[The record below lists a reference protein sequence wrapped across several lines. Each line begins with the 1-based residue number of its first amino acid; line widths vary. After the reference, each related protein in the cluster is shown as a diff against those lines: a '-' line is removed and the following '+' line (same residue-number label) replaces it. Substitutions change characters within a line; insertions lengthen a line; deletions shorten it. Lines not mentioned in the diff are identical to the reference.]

1 MLEISRK
8 HKLKNHRHELNM
20 LQSLVDIKE
29 LKKTYSSGGGLFNP
43 KSRSVHAVDNIDLEI
58 HKGETLGLVGE
69 SGCGKSTL
77 ARLIIRLEKPDAG
90 HIYYK
95 GDNINS
101 FPAAELK
108 SYRSNV
114 QMIFQDPYSSL
125 NPRKSAVSIIREP
138 LTIRK
143 IGDKNERSEI
153 VMKLMAKVGLSK
165 EQANRYPHEFSGG
178 QRQRIGI
185 ARALVL
191 KPELII
197 ADEPVSALDV
207 SIQAQILNLLK
218 ELKHDFG
225 LTYLFIS
232 HDLNVIRN
240 MSDRVAVMYLG
251 KIVELAAN
259 VDVYS
264 TPLHPYTRM
273 LLSAVPSGDPK
284 NRKRILSIKGEA
296 RNEGEIG
303 CNFQNRC
310 SCKIEICAQEEPP
323 LKRYDQERFCAC
335 HRGGS
340 I

>member
-1 MLEISRK
+1 MIP
-8 HKLKNHRHELNM
+8 
-20 LQSLVDIKE
+20 SLVEIKE
-29 LKKTYSSGGGLFNP
+29 LKKIYTSGGGLFNS
-43 KSRSVHAVDNIDLEI
+43 KSRNVHAVDNIDLQI

-77 ARLIIRLEKPDAG
+77 ARLIIRLEEPDAG
-90 HIYYK
+90 YIYFK
-95 GDNINS
+95 GNNINS
-101 FPAAELK
+101 FSAEELK
-108 SYRSNV
+108 SYRTHV

-125 NPRKSAVSIIREP
+125 NPRKSAVRIISEP

-143 IGDKNERSEI
+143 IGNKNERSDA
-153 VMKLMAKVGLSK
+153 VRQLMAKVGLSK

-191 KPELII
+191 RPELII

-218 ELKHDFG
+218 DLKRDFG

-240 MSDRVAVMYLG
+240 MSDRIAVMYLG

-259 VDVYS
+259 KDIYS
-264 TPLHPYTRM
+264 APLHPYTRM
-273 LLSAVPSGDPK
+273 LLSAVPSCDPRNK
-284 NRKRILSIKGEA
+284 NKILSIKGEA
-296 RNEGEIG
+296 RKEDEKG

-310 SCKIEICAQEEPP
+310 PYKIDICAQEEPP
-323 LKRYDQERFCAC
+323 LIGYDQQRFCAC
-335 HRGGS
+335 HRGDS

>member
-1 MLEISRK
+1 
-8 HKLKNHRHELNM
+8 M
-20 LQSLVDIKE
+20 LQSIVEIKKI
-29 LKKTYSSGGGLFNP
+29 KKIYTSGGGLFN
-43 KSRSVHAVDNIDLEI
+43 SIARNVHAVDNIDLQI

-77 ARLIIRLEKPDAG
+77 ARVIIRLEKPDAG
-90 HIYYK
+90 YIYYK

-101 FPAAELK
+101 FSADELK
-108 SYRSNV
+108 SYRCNV

-125 NPRKSAVSIIREP
+125 NPRKSAISIIREP

-143 IGDKNERSEI
+143 VGDKNERDE
-153 VMKLMAKVGLSK
+153 MAMQLMAKVGLTK

-207 SIQAQILNLLK
+207 SVQAQILNLLK

-259 VDVYS
+259 RDIYS
-264 TPLHPYTRM
+264 SPLHPYTRM
-273 LLSAVPSGDPK
+273 LLSAVPSCDPK
-284 NRKRILSIKGEA
+284 NKNRIVSIKGEA
-296 RNEGEIG
+296 RNEGEKG

-310 SCKIEICAQEEPP
+310 SYKIEICAQEEPP
-323 LKRYDQERFCAC
+323 LKRYDQQRFCAC

>member
-1 MLEISRK
+1 
-8 HKLKNHRHELNM
+8 M
-20 LQSLVDIKE
+20 LQSLVEIKE
-29 LKKTYSSGGGLFNP
+29 LKKIYSSGGGLFTP
-43 KSRSVHAVDNIDLEI
+43 KSRNVHAVDNVDLQI
-58 HKGETLGLVGE
+58 YKGETLGLVGE

-90 HIYYK
+90 FVCYK
-95 GDNINS
+95 GENINS
-101 FPAAELK
+101 FSSAELK
-108 SYRSNV
+108 SYRGNV

-143 IGDKNERSEI
+143 IGDKNERDEM
-153 VMKLMAKVGLSK
+153 VMQLMAKVGLSK

-259 VDVYS
+259 VDLYS

-273 LLSAVPSGDPK
+273 LLAAVPSGDPK
-284 NRKRILSIKGEA
+284 NKNRILSIKGEA

-310 SCKIEICAQEEPP
+310 SYKIEICAQEEPP
-323 LKRYDQERFCAC
+323 LKKYDQQRFCAC

>member
-1 MLEISRK
+1 MFPP
-8 HKLKNHRHELNM
+8 
-20 LQSLVDIKE
+20 LVEIKE
-29 LKKTYSSGGGLFNP
+29 LKKIYTSGGGLFNP
-43 KSRSVHAVDNIDLEI
+43 QARSVHAVDKINLEI

-90 HIYYK
+90 HIYYQ
-95 GDNINS
+95 GEDINS
-101 FPAAELK
+101 FSASELK
-108 SYRSNV
+108 SYRSHV

-125 NPRKSAVSIIREP
+125 NPRKSAASIIREP
-138 LTIRK
+138 LTIRH
-143 IGDKNERSEI
+143 IGDKNERKET
-153 VMKLMAKVGLSK
+153 VRELMDKVGLTK

-218 ELKHDFG
+218 ELKHDFA

-251 KIVELAAN
+251 KIVEIAGN
-259 VDVYS
+259 IDIYS
-264 TPLHPYTRM
+264 TPMHPYTRM
-273 LLSAVPSGDPK
+273 LLAAVPSCDPK
-284 NRKRILSIKGEA
+284 SRNRPLSIKGEA
-296 RNEGEIG
+296 RKEDEKG

-310 SCKIEICAQEEPP
+310 PYKIDICAKEEPP
-323 LKRYDQERFCAC
+323 LKEYAKGIFCAC
-335 HRGGS
+335 HRGDS